1 MQLFAKLRSEYGI
14 SIEALSFGSRF
25 TGLNRPGSDVDKC
38 LQVLSYGSVPKVHAL
53 LGALGLRDETCWMP
67 DADVKNSNL
76 HLHHAAVVLR
86 LLHSL
91 LKANM
96 IAGII
101 VMSSILL

>member
-14 SIEALSFGSRF
+14 DIEARSFGSRF

-38 LQVLSYGSVPKVHAL
+38 LQVLSYGSNPKVHAL
-53 LGALGLRDETCWMP
+53 FGALGLRDETCWMP

-91 LKANM
+91 LKAN